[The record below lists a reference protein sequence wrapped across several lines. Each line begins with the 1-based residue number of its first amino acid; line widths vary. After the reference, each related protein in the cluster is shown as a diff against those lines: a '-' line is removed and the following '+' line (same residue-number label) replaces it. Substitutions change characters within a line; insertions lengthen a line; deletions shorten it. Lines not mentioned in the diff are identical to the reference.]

1 MPADEDKEELPPQQS
16 PEPAAESDTD
26 DTPDVPLMPLPE
38 DPAFRGTVSSLNVNP
53 PELMDADA
61 LEDAGIAPQQGDTAA
76 GEAQGEEA
84 AIQAD
89 EAPPQEDAPAE
100 AAEAPANE
108 DAPVEAA
115 EAAPADVPP
124 SRTSAEVEE
133 SSDAIGG
140 TGGEVRE
147 SGEGTPG
154 EGDAGRMDA
163 ADSPTTPPSQ
173 EEPAPDAGD
182 TETLEPAEAQVE
194 DGEKPAPDQPAPT
207 RIPLPQA
214 KDAPDPQSAE
224 LPDATV
230 ADRRQQPSGCDQAEK
245 IEELQKRLEELTALV
260 AALPDEIVRRLT
272 L

>member
-16 PEPAAESDTD
+16 PEPAAESDTQ

-89 EAPPQEDAPAE
+89 EAPPQEDAP
-100 AAEAPANE
+100 
-108 DAPVEAA
+108 VEAA
-115 EAAPADVPP
+115 EATSADVPP
-124 SRTSAEVEE
+124 PPTSATVEE
-133 SSDAIGG
+133 SIDATGG

-163 ADSPTTPPSQ
+163 ADSPTTPPA
-173 EEPAPDAGD
+173 EPLA
-182 TETLEPAEAQVE
+182 E

-230 ADRRQQPSGCDQAEK
+230 TDRRQQPSGCDQAEK